1 MSPLASYFLTG
12 GPPLPLPLRVCIL
25 VGTTGET
32 EMDKQIEIT
41 LKYFLSTKHPTPQP
55 PNLPHDVSYQ
65 LDSLSPISW
74 KNIK

>member
-12 GPPLPLPLRVCIL
+12 GPPPPPPPPPPPSPQVCIL

-41 LKYFLSTKHPTPQP
+41 QKYLLSHGKR
-55 PNLPHDVSYQ
+55 
-65 LDSLSPISW
+65 
-74 KNIK
+74 